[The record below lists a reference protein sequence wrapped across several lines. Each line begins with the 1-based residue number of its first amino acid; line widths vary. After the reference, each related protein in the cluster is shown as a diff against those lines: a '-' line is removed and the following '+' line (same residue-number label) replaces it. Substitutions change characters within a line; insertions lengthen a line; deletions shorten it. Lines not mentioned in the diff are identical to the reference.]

1 MTKWNTEKHIFEHQH
16 SEFYQCN
23 LKDVDQP
30 NLYKTIFPY
39 DEVSKIDFDNR
50 IMSLKPAEDIFITD
64 TTFRDGQQSRPPFT
78 VEQILNLWK
87 MLNRLSGKSG
97 IIRQSEFFLYTD
109 KDREALDR
117 CLEMD
122 FRYPEITGWIRAKK
136 EDIPLVKNAGLR
148 ETGILTSV
156 SDYHIFLKLGLT
168 RKKALDAYLGI
179 VKSILDAGIIPR
191 CHFEDITR
199 ADVYGFCVPFAI
211 ELMKLREES
220 GIDIKIRLCDTL
232 GNGISYSQAALPR
245 SVPKLVRAFIDD
257 AGVPGQLLEWH
268 GHNDFHKAHI
278 NAATAWLYGCSGANG
293 TLLGIGERTGN
304 TAIEGLIM
312 EYIGLRGNESEID
325 TTIIT
330 EIADYCEGEIGIKI
344 PNNMPFVGSDFNVTR
359 AGVHVDGLIKNE
371 AIYNIFNTEKILN
384 RPVLVEITD
393 KSGKAGI
400 AQWMNIRL
408 GLKGEDGIS
417 KRHPGISKIYKW
429 VTGEYETGRVTSI
442 SHEEMEKKVRKFLPE
457 LFMSDM
463 EKIKHNASQAAVK
476 VVEETVEHLEMKTMK
491 ADMQEPVMQQVID
504 ENPSIQWAYVVDING
519 IKTTKNITSI
529 ADRAKYENF
538 GVGTDYSDREWYY
551 GPMQSGKVHVSDFYI
566 SRMTGALCIT
576 VSAPIMDD
584 NDDIVGI
591 FGVDIKFEEWA
602 NRVEDIAEATRLALK
617 SAYEAK
623 KKKDRG

>member
-1 MTKWNTEKHIFEHQH
+1 
-16 SEFYQCN
+16 
-23 LKDVDQP
+23 
-30 NLYKTIFPY
+30 
-39 DEVSKIDFDNR
+39 
-50 IMSLKPAEDIFITD
+50 MS
-64 TTFRDGQQSRPPFT
+64 RDGLQVPGDYR
-78 VEQILNLWK
+78 
-87 MLNRLSGKSG
+87 
-97 IIRQSEFFLYTD
+97 
-109 KDREALDR
+109 
-117 CLEMD
+117 MD
-122 FRYPEITGWIRAKK
+122 QGQK

-344 PNNMPFVGSDFNVTR
+344 PNNMPFVRGRS
-359 AGVHVDGLIKNE
+359 I
-371 AIYNIFNTEKILN
+371 TE
-384 RPVLVEITD
+384 
-393 KSGKAGI
+393 
-400 AQWMNIRL
+400 
-408 GLKGEDGIS
+408 ED
-417 KRHPGISKIYKW
+417 
-429 VTGEYETGRVTSI
+429 VAV
-442 SHEEMEKKVRKFLPE
+442 VRKIITAHPDGSRRF
-457 LFMSDM
+457 
-463 EKIKHNASQAAVK
+463 ISQEVCRAW
-476 VVEETVEHLEMKTMK
+476 
-491 ADMQEPVMQQVID
+491 DWRQP
-504 ENPSIQWAYVVDING
+504 NG
-519 IKTTKNITSI
+519 ILKDQVCRTLLLLLESKGFI
-529 ADRAKYENF
+529 KQ
-538 GVGTDYSDREWYY
+538 
-551 GPMQSGKVHVSDFYI
+551 PPPK
-566 SRMTGALCIT
+566 CIL
-576 VSAPIMDD
+576 P
-584 NDDIVGI
+584 NPL
-591 FGVDIKFEEWA
+591 A
-602 NRVEDIAEATRLALK
+602 NRKNPL
-617 SAYEAK
+617 
-623 KKKDRG
+623 G